1 MSSLRCYFLALILTG
16 AAMAQ
21 PAADQQPDIE
31 IHATVK
37 AKTVKFEQV
46 PNVRVTFP
54 GDSQKDTKW
63 EGSRKN
69 LPRPVKAGVT
79 YRDVSATTS
88 IRSTFREVL
97 NALQTRP

>member
-1 MSSLRCYFLALILTG
+1 MSSLRCYFLVFILTG
-16 AAMAQ
+16 AVVAQ

-31 IHATVK
+31 IQATVK
-37 AKTVKFEQV
+37 ARSVKFEQV
-46 PNVRVTFP
+46 PNVQVTFP
-54 GDSQKDTKW
+54 GDAQKDTKW
-63 EGSRKN
+63 EGSRNN
-69 LPRPVKAGVT
+69 LPRPVKPGVT

>member
-1 MSSLRCYFLALILTG
+1 MSSLRCYFLAVLFTG
-16 AAMAQ
+16 AALAQ

-37 AKTVKFEQV
+37 ARSVKFEQV
-46 PNVRVTFP
+46 PNVQVKFS
-54 GDSQKDTKW
+54 GDADKDARW

-69 LPRPVKAGVT
+69 LPRPVKPGVT
-79 YRDVSATTS
+79 YRNVSATTS
-88 IRSTFREVL
+88 IRATFREVL